1 MKKISLSIVIIAIG
15 LMIITKSNAQNAKP
29 EKVYSFVK
37 VDKPAKWYK
46 EQSELWKKEIDK
58 NSKNS
63 NAWYNYYLAMR
74 YYKRSADT
82 SELRGHKEINLLDI
96 LNQMEKKVPNSYEYN
111 LLKFYNGGE
120 DFKLFPYLK
129 KAYDMDP
136 DRVDAYSDLVA
147 YYEATRDTANIK
159 TIMEKWYR
167 TNDFSP
173 GLLAL
178 NYNELAPLDKN
189 AIIIVDGDNM
199 YYPKK
204 ALQCALGIRT
214 DVKVILDC
222 FFYIDSYKES
232 IFKELKIEPFK
243 KNIKDFN
250 DYSKYLQAIIEYI
263 AKNLK
268 DRPIYFS
275 GTLENYVYENLKDNS
290 YNEGLAYKYST
301 EKYDN
306 IAVIER
312 NYEKVFFK
320 DYLNYNFTN
329 DVSQSIVD
337 ATDLNYVPAFLTL
350 YEHYKESGE
359 NDKAKEIKSQIYNAL
374 KKSKSKDD
382 YLKSIKQELG
392 EE

>member
-1 MKKISLSIVIIAIG
+1 M
-15 LMIITKSNAQNAKP
+15 T
-29 EKVYSFVK
+29 
-37 VDKPAKWYK
+37 
-46 EQSELWKKEIDK
+46 
-58 NSKNS
+58 
-63 NAWYNYYLAMR
+63 
-74 YYKRSADT
+74 ADT
-82 SELRGHKEINLLDI
+82 SDFNGNNETKLVDI
-96 LNQMEKKVPNSYEYN
+96 INQMGKKVPNSYEYN
-111 LLKFYNGGE
+111 LLKFYQGGE
-120 DFKLFPYLK
+120 DTKLFPYLK

-136 DRVDAYSDLVA
+136 DRIDAYPDIIA
-147 YYEATRDTANIK
+147 YYEATRDTVNLK

-189 AIIIVDGDNM
+189 AVIIVDGDNM

-214 DVKVILDC
+214 DVKVVLDC

-243 KNIKDFN
+243 KNVNDFH

-263 AKNLK
+263 AENVKY
-268 DRPIYFS
+268 RPVYFS
-275 GTLENYVYENLKDNS
+275 GTLRTYVYENLKDNS
-290 YNEGLAYKYST
+290 YNEGLAYKYSI

-306 IAVIER
+306 IAVIEK
-312 NYEKVFFK
+312 NYEKIFLK

-337 ATDLNYVPAFLTL
+337 KTDLNYIPAFLTL
-350 YEHYKESGE
+350 FEHYKESGE
-359 NDKAKEIKSQIYNAL
+359 NEKANEIKSQIYNAL

-382 YLKSIKQELG
+382 YLKTIKEKLG
-392 EE
+392 EK